1 MQEGLPLKKPEIH
14 VCGRMKVRRFKPI
27 EMRKLKDGY
36 LLSVVVAL
44 FFTTSLLAQ
53 TDFKKPALPSPQQ
66 VQWQNMERTMF
77 VHFAPNTWQG
87 TELDDRSTPLNRIN
101 PTKLDVNQWIDAA
114 ESFGA
119 KMIIFV
125 AKHVGGFCMW
135 QTESTEYSIKNTPYK
150 NGNGDILDELAKACF
165 NRGMRLGIYIYP
177 GDDTWGAYLGGGG
190 KTKDPA
196 KQIGYNKVLRL
207 QWEEVLSRYGN
218 QIHEI
223 WYDGGLVVPLED
235 IVKKYAPNAIVFQ
248 GSFANIRWVGN
259 EQGIAPYPAWNS
271 VKAKDAKTGI
281 ATGDHGD
288 PDGDVWMPLE
298 VDVTLKDHNWFW
310 SPTNSKNLRSLNQL
324 MEIYYTSVGRGG
336 LLLLNAAPDTT
347 GLIPIEDMALY
358 KQFGDEINRRFGE
371 CIASTSGN
379 GEILE
384 IKMNKS
390 TKIDHVVI
398 QEDIVFG
405 ERVREYVVE
414 GKPGEKWIELS
425 TGISI
430 GYKRIARFDAV
441 ELSAVR
447 VRFTKF
453 SYTPVIKNL
462 AVYFVGDNHTG
473 NGELGQVKKDEIPVG
488 SQVLDKSG
496 KFEIDLSDFIKMAGQ
511 YELVI
516 RSEEN
521 ENLKISSCGLI
532 LQGMETPGFTSINEK
547 GNCNINITAHPSG
560 EKGTIIFTGIIMNGK
575 KISNRTINFSL
586 VKK

>member
-1 MQEGLPLKKPEIH
+1 MNHLKLSIFFILLIVIS
-14 VCGRMKVRRFKPI
+14 VCK
-27 EMRKLKDGY
+27 
-36 LLSVVVAL
+36 
-44 FFTTSLLAQ
+44 AQ
-53 TDFKKPALPSPQQ
+53 TEITPKPALPSPQQ

-87 TELDDRSTPLNRIN
+87 TELDNRSTPLNRIN
-101 PTKLDVNQWIDAA
+101 PEKLDVNQWIDAA

-150 NGNGDILDELAKACF
+150 NGKGDILDELAKACF
-165 NRGMRLGIYIYP
+165 NRGMRLGVYIYP

-190 KTKDPA
+190 KTKDPE
-196 KQIGYNKVLRL
+196 KQEGYNKILRM

-248 GSFANIRWVGN
+248 GPFANIRWVGN
-259 EQGIAPYPAWNS
+259 EQGTAPYPAWNS
-271 VKAKDAKTGI
+271 VKAKDAKTGV

-310 SPTNSKNLRSLNQL
+310 NPGNYKNLRSLNQL

-336 LLLLNAAPDTT
+336 MLLLNAAPDTT
-347 GLIPIEDMALY
+347 GLIPTEDMKLY
-358 KQFGDEINRRFGE
+358 KQVGDEINRRFE
-371 CIASTSGN
+371 KCIASTSGN
-379 GEILE
+379 GEMLE
-384 IKMNKS
+384 IKMEKPAR
-390 TKIDHVVI
+390 IDHVVI

-405 ERVREYVVE
+405 ERVREYVVD
-414 GKPGEKWIELS
+414 GKTGEKWIDLAA
-425 TGISI
+425 GISI
-430 GYKRIARFDAV
+430 GYKRIERFD
-441 ELSAVR
+441 ELEVSAVR

-453 SYTPVIKNL
+453 SYLPVIKNL
-462 AVYFVGDNHTG
+462 AVYFAG
-473 NGELGQVKKDEIPVG
+473 NQMLVNEKSAQNKEEKIFVSAIIM
-488 SQVLDKSG
+488 DKSG

-511 YELVI
+511 YELI
-516 RSEEN
+516 AETGEK
-521 ENLKISSCGLI
+521 EILTIESSTLI
-532 LQGMETPGFTSINEK
+532 LQGITTPGFTRKNED

-560 EKGTIIFTGIIMNGK
+560 EKGTIIITGKIKNGK
-575 KISNRTINFSL
+575 NFSNESINFYL
-586 VKK
+586 KKD

>member
-1 MQEGLPLKKPEIH
+1 MI
-14 VCGRMKVRRFKPI
+14 
-27 EMRKLKDGY
+27 KLSGPY
-36 LLSVVVAL
+36 PLSVVVAIFLTTAL
-44 FFTTSLLAQ
+44 FAQ
-53 TDFKKPALPSPQQ
+53 NDFKKPALPSPQQ

-87 TELDDRSTPLNRIN
+87 TELDNRSTPLSRIN
-101 PTKLDVNQWIDAA
+101 PEKLDVNQWIDAA

-150 NGNGDILDELAKACF
+150 NGKGDILDELAKACF
-165 NRGMRLGIYIYP
+165 NRGMRLGVYIYP

-196 KQIGYNKVLRL
+196 KQEGYNNVLRM

-248 GSFANIRWVGN
+248 GPFANIRWVGN

-271 VKAKDAKTGI
+271 VKSKDAKTGV

-298 VDVTLKDHNWFW
+298 ADVTLKDHNWFW
-310 SPTNSKNLRSLNQL
+310 SPDNYKNLRSLNQL

-347 GLIPIEDMALY
+347 GLIPTEDMKLY
-358 KQFGDEINRRFGE
+358 KQFGDEINRRFGK

-379 GEILE
+379 GEMLE
-384 IKMNKS
+384 IKMEIPA
-390 TKIDHVVI
+390 KIDHVVI

-414 GKPGEKWIELS
+414 GKTGEKWIELAS
-425 TGISI
+425 GISI
-430 GYKRIARFDAV
+430 GYKRIERFEAV
-441 ELSAVR
+441 EFSAVR

-453 SYTPVIKNL
+453 SYPPVIKNL
-462 AVYFVGDNHTG
+462 ALYFAESQMSGNVKSVQNKEEKILVSAKKVDN
-473 NGELGQVKKDEIPVG
+473 
-488 SQVLDKSG
+488 SG
-496 KFEIDLSDFIKMAGQ
+496 KFEIDLSDFILMAGQ
-511 YELVI
+511 YELNAETGEKEI
-516 RSEEN
+516 LTIE
-521 ENLKISSCGLI
+521 SSTLI
-532 LQGMETPGFTSINEK
+532 LQGISTPGFTHLNEN
-547 GNCNINITAHPSG
+547 GSCDINITAHPSG
-560 EKGTIIFTGIIMNGK
+560 GKGSIILTGKIVNWK
-575 KISNRTINFSL
+575 KFVNETFNFYL
-586 VKK
+586 KKK

>member
-1 MQEGLPLKKPEIH
+1 MNRLKQ
-14 VCGRMKVRRFKPI
+14 
-27 EMRKLKDGY
+27 
-36 LLSVVVAL
+36 SL
-44 FFTTSLLAQ
+44 FFILLIVFSVCKAQ
-53 TDFKKPALPSPQQ
+53 PEMTPKPALPSPQQ

-135 QTESTEYSIKNTPYK
+135 QTESTAYSIKNTSYK
-150 NGNGDILDELAKACF
+150 NGKGDILDELAKACF
-165 NRGMRLGIYIYP
+165 NRGMRLGVYIYP
-177 GDDTWGAYLGGGG
+177 GDYTWGAYLGGGG

-196 KQIGYNKVLRL
+196 RQEGYNNVLRM

-248 GSFANIRWVGN
+248 GPFANIRWVGN

-271 VKAKDAKTGI
+271 VKAKDAKTGV

-288 PDGDVWMPLE
+288 PDGDIWMPLE

-310 SPTNSKNLRSLNQL
+310 SPGNYKNLRSLNQL

-347 GLIPIEDMALY
+347 GLIPTEDMKLY
-358 KQFGDEINRRFGE
+358 KQFGDEINRRFGK

-379 GEILE
+379 GEMLE

-414 GKPGEKWIELS
+414 GKTGEKWIELAS
-425 TGISI
+425 GISI
-430 GYKRIARFDAV
+430 GYKRIERFDAD
-441 ELSAVR
+441 S
-447 VRFTKF
+447 VRFRL
-453 SYTPVIKNL
+453 P
-462 AVYFVGDNHTG
+462 H
-473 NGELGQVKKDEIPVG
+473 
-488 SQVLDKSG
+488 
-496 KFEIDLSDFIKMAGQ
+496 
-511 YELVI
+511 
-516 RSEEN
+516 
-521 ENLKISSCGLI
+521 
-532 LQGMETPGFTSINEK
+532 GF
-547 GNCNINITAHPSG
+547 P
-560 EKGTIIFTGIIMNGK
+560 
-575 KISNRTINFSL
+575 
-586 VKK
+586 

>member
-1 MQEGLPLKKPEIH
+1 
-14 VCGRMKVRRFKPI
+14 MKVRKFKNR
-27 EMRKLKDGY
+27 MRKLIESY
-36 LLSVVVAL
+36 IFPVIVAL
-44 FFTTSLLAQ
+44 FFSTSIIAQ
-53 TDFKKPALPSPQQ
+53 TDFKNPALPSPQQ

-135 QTESTEYSIKNTPYK
+135 QTESTDYSIKNTPFK
-150 NGNGDILDELAKACF
+150 NGKGDILDELAKACF
-165 NRGMRLGIYIYP
+165 NRGMRLGVYIYP

-196 KQIGYNKVLRL
+196 RQEGYNKVLRM
-207 QWEEVLSRYGN
+207 QWEEVLSRYGS

-248 GSFANIRWVGN
+248 GPFANIRWLGN

-271 VKAKDAKTGI
+271 VKFADAKTGV
-281 ATGDHGD
+281 ATAEHGD
-288 PDGDVWMPLE
+288 PDGEVWMPLE
-298 VDVTLKDHNWFW
+298 ADVPLKDHNWFW
-310 SPTNSKNLRSLNQL
+310 SPTNHKNLRNLDQL
-324 MEIYYTSVGRGG
+324 MEIYYKSVGRGT

-347 GLIPIEDMALY
+347 GLIPPEDMALY
-358 KQFGDEINRRFGE
+358 KQFGDEINRRFGK

-379 GEILE
+379 GEMME
-384 IKMNKS
+384 IKMEKP

-414 GKPGEKWIELS
+414 GQIGQEWINLAVGS
-425 TGISI
+425 SI
-430 GYKRIARFDAV
+430 GYKRIERFDAV
-441 ELSAVR
+441 EVSAVR
-447 VRFTKF
+447 VQFTRF
-453 SYTPVIKNL
+453 SYPPVIKNM
-462 AVYFVGDNHTG
+462 AIFF
-473 NGELGQVKKDEIPVG
+473 VG
-488 SQVLDKSG
+488 SQLSENVQSVQNKDEKIFDFAINMDKSG
-496 KFEIDLSDFIKMAGQ
+496 KFEIDLSDFILMAGQ
-511 YELVI
+511 YVLI
-516 RSEEN
+516 SETVEK
-521 ENLKISSCGLI
+521 EILTIESSNLI
-532 LQGMETPGFTSINEK
+532 LQGITTPGFTHNDKDGS
-547 GNCNINITAHPSG
+547 CNINITAHPSG
-560 EKGTIIFTGIIMNGK
+560 GKGTIVLSGKIKNGK
-575 KISNRTINFSL
+575 NFGNELINFYL
-586 VKK
+586 KKK

>member
-1 MQEGLPLKKPEIH
+1 MNLLKQAIFFILLIVFS
-14 VCGRMKVRRFKPI
+14 VCK
-27 EMRKLKDGY
+27 
-36 LLSVVVAL
+36 
-44 FFTTSLLAQ
+44 AQ
-53 TDFKKPALPSPQQ
+53 TEITPKPALPSPQQ

-87 TELDDRSTPLNRIN
+87 TELDNRSTPLNRIN
-101 PTKLDVNQWIDAA
+101 PAKLDVNQWIDTA
-114 ESFGA
+114 ELFGA

-150 NGNGDILDELAKACF
+150 NGKGDILDELAKACF
-165 NRGMRLGIYIYP
+165 NRGMRLGVYIYP

-196 KQIGYNKVLRL
+196 KQDGYNKILRM

-248 GSFANIRWVGN
+248 GPFANIRWVGN

-288 PDGDVWMPLE
+288 PDGDIWMPLE

-310 SPTNSKNLRSLNQL
+310 SPGNYKNLRSLNQL

-347 GLIPIEDMALY
+347 GLIPPEDMALY
-358 KQFGDEINRRFGE
+358 KQFGDEINRRFGK
-371 CIASTSGN
+371 CIATTSGN
-379 GEILE
+379 GEMLE
-384 IKMNKS
+384 IKMDKS

-405 ERVREYVVE
+405 ERVHEYVVE
-414 GKPGEKWIELS
+414 GKTGEKWIELA

-430 GYKRIARFDAV
+430 GYKRIERFDAV
-441 ELSAVR
+441 EVSAVR

-453 SYTPVIKNL
+453 SYLPIIKNL
-462 AVYFVGDNHTG
+462 AVYFVGSQLYAN
-473 NGELGQVKKDEIPVG
+473 VKSVQNKEEKIFDSAINM
-488 SQVLDKSG
+488 DKSG
-496 KFEIDLSDFIKMAGQ
+496 KLEIDLSDFIKMAGQ
-511 YELVI
+511 YELI
-516 RSEEN
+516 AETGEK
-521 ENLKISSCGLI
+521 EILTIDSSTLI
-532 LQGMETPGFTSINEK
+532 LQGIETPGFIRKNED

-560 EKGTIIFTGIIMNGK
+560 GKGTIIFTGKIKNGK
-575 KISNRTINFSL
+575 NFSNKSINFYL
-586 VKK
+586 KNN

>member
-1 MQEGLPLKKPEIH
+1 MNHLKQSIFFILLIVFS
-14 VCGRMKVRRFKPI
+14 VCK
-27 EMRKLKDGY
+27 
-36 LLSVVVAL
+36 
-44 FFTTSLLAQ
+44 AQ
-53 TDFKKPALPSPQQ
+53 TEITPKPALPSPQQ

-87 TELDDRSTPLNRIN
+87 TELDDRSTPLSRLN
-101 PTKLDVNQWIDAA
+101 PEKLDVNQWIDAA

-150 NGNGDILDELAKACF
+150 NGKGDILDELAKACF
-165 NRGMRLGIYIYP
+165 NRGMRLGVYIYP

-196 KQIGYNKVLRL
+196 RQEGYNKVLRM

-248 GSFANIRWVGN
+248 GPFANIRWVGN

-281 ATGDHGD
+281 ATGEHGD

-310 SPTNSKNLRSLNQL
+310 SPGNYKNLRSLNQL
-324 MEIYYTSVGRGG
+324 MDIYYTSVGRGG

-347 GLIPIEDMALY
+347 GLIPQEDMKLY
-358 KQFGDEINRRFGE
+358 KQFGDEINRRFGK

-379 GEILE
+379 GESLDLNLE
-384 IKMNKS
+384 KI
-390 TKIDHVVI
+390 TKVDHVVI

-405 ERVREYVVE
+405 ERVREYTVE
-414 GKPGEKWIELS
+414 GQTDEKWIELAKGS
-425 TGISI
+425 SI
-430 GYKRIARFDAV
+430 GYKRIERFDAV
-441 ELSAVR
+441 EVSAVR

-453 SYTPVIKNL
+453 SNPPVIKNM
-462 AVYFVGDNHTG
+462 AVYFVGNQMFV
-473 NGELGQVKKDEIPVG
+473 NEKSAQNKEEKIFVSAINK
-488 SQVLDKSG
+488 DKSG
-496 KFEIDLSDFIKMAGQ
+496 KFEIDLSDFILMAGQ
-511 YELVI
+511 YELI
-516 RSEEN
+516 AETGEK
-521 ENLKISSCGLI
+521 EILTIESSALI
-532 LQGMETPGFTSINEK
+532 LQGIATPGFTHNDKDGS
-547 GNCNINITAHPSG
+547 CNINITAHPSG
-560 EKGTIIFTGIIMNGK
+560 GKGTIVLSGKIKNGK
-575 KISNRTINFSL
+575 NFNNESINFYL
-586 VKK
+586 KKK

>member
-1 MQEGLPLKKPEIH
+1 MNHLKLSIFFILLIVIS
-14 VCGRMKVRRFKPI
+14 VCK
-27 EMRKLKDGY
+27 
-36 LLSVVVAL
+36 
-44 FFTTSLLAQ
+44 AQ
-53 TDFKKPALPSPQQ
+53 TEITPKPALPSPQQ

-87 TELDDRSTPLNRIN
+87 TELDNRSTPLNRIN
-101 PTKLDVNQWIDAA
+101 PEKLDVNQWIDAA

-135 QTESTEYSIKNTPYK
+135 QTESTEYNIKNTPYK
-150 NGNGDILDELAKACF
+150 NGKGDILDELAKACF
-165 NRGMRLGIYIYP
+165 NRGMRLGVYIYP

-190 KTKDPA
+190 KTKDPSR
-196 KQIGYNKVLRL
+196 QEVYNKVLRM

-248 GSFANIRWVGN
+248 GPFANIRWVGN

-271 VKAKDAKTGI
+271 VKAKDAKTGV

-310 SPTNSKNLRSLNQL
+310 NPGNYKNLRSLNQL
-324 MEIYYTSVGRGG
+324 MEIYSTSVGRGG

-347 GLIPIEDMALY
+347 GLIPTEDMKLY
-358 KQFGDEINRRFGE
+358 KQFGDEINRRFE
-371 CIASTSGN
+371 KCIASTSGN
-379 GEILE
+379 GEMLE

-405 ERVREYVVE
+405 ERVREYVVD
-414 GKPGEKWIELS
+414 GKTGEKWIDLAA
-425 TGISI
+425 GISI
-430 GYKRIARFDAV
+430 GYKRIERFD
-441 ELSAVR
+441 ELEVSAVR

-453 SYTPVIKNL
+453 SYLPVIKNL
-462 AVYFVGDNHTG
+462 AVYFAG
-473 NGELGQVKKDEIPVG
+473 NQMLVNEKSAQNKEEKIFVSAIIM
-488 SQVLDKSG
+488 DKSG

-511 YELVI
+511 YELI
-516 RSEEN
+516 AETGEK
-521 ENLKISSCGLI
+521 EILTIESSTLI
-532 LQGMETPGFTSINEK
+532 LQGITTPGFTRKNED

-560 EKGTIIFTGIIMNGK
+560 EKGTIIITGKIKNGK
-575 KISNRTINFSL
+575 NFSNESINFYL
-586 VKK
+586 KKD

>member
-1 MQEGLPLKKPEIH
+1 MI
-14 VCGRMKVRRFKPI
+14 
-27 EMRKLKDGY
+27 KLRNNY
-36 LLSVVVAL
+36 LLLVAVAL
-44 FFTTSLLAQ
+44 LFTTSVIAQ
-53 TDFKKPALPSPQQ
+53 TAIRKPALPTPQQ

-87 TELDDRSTPLNRIN
+87 TELDNRSTPLNRLN
-101 PTKLDVNQWIDAA
+101 PSKLNVNQWIDAA

-150 NGNGDILDELAKACF
+150 NGKGDILDELAKACF
-165 NRGMRLGIYIYP
+165 NRGMRLGVYIYP

-196 KQIGYNKVLRL
+196 KQEGYNKVLRM

-248 GSFANIRWVGN
+248 GPFASIRWVGN

-271 VKAKDAKTGI
+271 VKFADAKTGV

-310 SPTNSKNLRSLNQL
+310 SPDNHKNLRSLNQL

-347 GLIPIEDMALY
+347 GLIPPEDMSLY
-358 KQFGDEINRRFGE
+358 KQFGDEINRRFGKSL
-371 CIASTSGN
+371 ASTAGN
-379 GEILE
+379 GDELE
-384 IKMNKS
+384 LKLGKA
-390 TKIDHVVI
+390 TKIDHVII

-405 ERVREYVVE
+405 ERVREYVIE
-414 GKPGEKWIELS
+414 GHIEGNWKELAKGS
-425 TGISI
+425 SV
-430 GYKRIARFDAV
+430 GYKRIEKFDEV
-441 ELSAVR
+441 ELDAVR
-447 VRFTKF
+447 VRFTAF
-453 SYTPVIKNL
+453 SYPPVIKNL
-462 AVYFVGDNHTG
+462 AVYFVGEYPSQNREVLKVT
-473 NGELGQVKKDEIPVG
+473 VDETLVG
-488 SQVLDKSG
+488 SQVVDKSG
-496 KFEIDLSDFIKMAGQ
+496 KFEVDLSDFIKTAGQ
-511 YELVI
+511 YELVAETDEKEI
-516 RSEEN
+516 LMIE
-521 ENLKISSCGLI
+521 SSVLI
-532 LQGMETPGFTSINEK
+532 LQGISTPGFARINEN
-547 GNCNINITAHPSG
+547 GSCNINITAHPSG
-560 EKGTIIFTGIIMNGK
+560 GKGTIVLTVKIKNGK
-575 KISNRTINFSL
+575 NFRNNSINFYL
-586 VKK
+586 KKK

>member
-1 MQEGLPLKKPEIH
+1 MIKI
-14 VCGRMKVRRFKPI
+14 RNN
-27 EMRKLKDGY
+27 Y
-36 LLSVVVAL
+36 LLQVAAAFL
-44 FFTTSLLAQ
+44 FTTSVTAQ
-53 TDFKKPALPSPQQ
+53 TGIRKPALPTPQQ
-66 VQWQNMERTMF
+66 VQWQKMERTMF

-87 TELDDRSTPLNRIN
+87 TELDNRSTPLNRIN
-101 PTKLDVNQWIDAA
+101 PSKLDVTQWIDAA

-150 NGNGDILDELAKACF
+150 TGKGDILDELAKACF
-165 NRGMRLGIYIYP
+165 NRGMRLGVYIYP

-196 KQIGYNKVLRL
+196 RQEGYNKVLRM

-248 GSFANIRWVGN
+248 GPFASIRWVGN

-271 VKAKDAKTGI
+271 VKARDAKTGV

-310 SPTNSKNLRSLNQL
+310 SPDNYRNLRSLNQL

-347 GLIPIEDMALY
+347 GLIPPEDMALY
-358 KQFGDEINRRFGE
+358 KQFGDEINKRFGK

-379 GEILE
+379 GEMLE
-384 IKMNKS
+384 IKMEKP
-390 TKIDHVVI
+390 TIIDHVVI

-405 ERVREYVVE
+405 ERVREYVLE
-414 GKPGEKWIELS
+414 GQSGDKWIKLAA
-425 TGISI
+425 GISI
-430 GYKRIARFDAV
+430 GYKRIERFDAV
-441 ELSAVR
+441 EVNAVR
-447 VRFTKF
+447 IRFTKF
-453 SYTPVIKNL
+453 SYPPVIKNL
-462 AVYFVGDNHTG
+462 AVYFVDEYPAR
-473 NGELGQVKKDEIPVG
+473 NGEVLKVNVDKMLVG
-488 SQVLDKSG
+488 SQVFDKSG

-511 YELVI
+511 YEFIAETDEKEILI
-516 RSEEN
+516 IE
-521 ENLKISSCGLI
+521 SSTLI
-532 LQGMETPGFTSINEK
+532 LQRIATPGLTLINEN
-547 GNCNINITAHPSG
+547 GSCNINITAHPSG
-560 EKGTIIFTGIIMNGK
+560 GKGTIILTGKIKNGK
-575 KISNRTINFSL
+575 NFSNKSINFYL
-586 VKK
+586 KKK

>member
-1 MQEGLPLKKPEIH
+1 
-14 VCGRMKVRRFKPI
+14 
-27 EMRKLKDGY
+27 
-36 LLSVVVAL
+36 
-44 FFTTSLLAQ
+44 
-53 TDFKKPALPSPQQ
+53 
-66 VQWQNMERTMF
+66 
-77 VHFAPNTWQG
+77 
-87 TELDDRSTPLNRIN
+87 
-101 PTKLDVNQWIDAA
+101 VNQWIDAA

-150 NGNGDILDELAKACF
+150 NGKGDILDELAKACF
-165 NRGMRLGIYIYP
+165 NRGMRLGVYIYP

-196 KQIGYNKVLRL
+196 RQEGYNKVLRM

-248 GSFANIRWVGN
+248 GPFANIRWVGN

-281 ATGDHGD
+281 ATGEHGD

-310 SPTNSKNLRSLNQL
+310 SPGNYKNLRSLNQL
-324 MEIYYTSVGRGG
+324 MDIYYTSVGRGG

-347 GLIPIEDMALY
+347 GLIPQEDMKLY
-358 KQFGDEINRRFGE
+358 KQFGDEINRRFGK

-379 GEILE
+379 GESLDLNLE
-384 IKMNKS
+384 KI
-390 TKIDHVVI
+390 TKVDHVVI

-405 ERVREYVVE
+405 ERVREYTVE
-414 GKPGEKWIELS
+414 GQTDEKWIELAKGS
-425 TGISI
+425 SI
-430 GYKRIARFDAV
+430 GYKRIERFDAV
-441 ELSAVR
+441 EVSAVR

-453 SYTPVIKNL
+453 SNPPVIKNM
-462 AVYFVGDNHTG
+462 AVYFVGNQMFV
-473 NGELGQVKKDEIPVG
+473 NEKSAQNKEEKIFVSAINK
-488 SQVLDKSG
+488 DKSG
-496 KFEIDLSDFIKMAGQ
+496 KFEIDLSDFILMAGQ
-511 YELVI
+511 YELI
-516 RSEEN
+516 AETGEK
-521 ENLKISSCGLI
+521 EILTIESSALI
-532 LQGMETPGFTSINEK
+532 LQGIATPGFTHNDKDGS
-547 GNCNINITAHPSG
+547 CNINITAHPSG
-560 EKGTIIFTGIIMNGK
+560 GKGTIVLSGKIKNGK
-575 KISNRTINFSL
+575 NFNNESINFYL
-586 VKK
+586 KKK